1 MNITPPYYPGVELES
16 GQYDIWVDRDGYVD
30 VRRQVTIANS
40 DVVIDIALNK
50 IPVPPQV
57 HDNPPVQPERQSL
70 PTPPDPPR
78 PPTVPDPPR
87 YARLEPQPAR
97 RYKLAFL
104 PTNVT
109 MSTLGHHDAEGRAAQ
124 LLEQAIEKTSLFEL
138 AFSYRTT
145 SQNIKKL
152 KSIWGFTGKP
162 KYKSIYKIAND
173 LGVDAVIMYSFDLT
187 LGPDDMDIFL
197 INVQDGKTYN
207 RSVRT
212 EGSFST
218 GAGYRKEL
226 ETTMQIF
233 ADYQK
238 DLKQ

>member
-1 MNITPPYYPGVELES
+1 
-16 GQYDIWVDRDGYVD
+16 
-30 VRRQVTIANS
+30 
-40 DVVIDIALNK
+40 
-50 IPVPPQV
+50 
-57 HDNPPVQPERQSL
+57 
-70 PTPPDPPR
+70 
-78 PPTVPDPPR
+78 
-87 YARLEPQPAR
+87 
-97 RYKLAFL
+97 
-104 PTNVT
+104 